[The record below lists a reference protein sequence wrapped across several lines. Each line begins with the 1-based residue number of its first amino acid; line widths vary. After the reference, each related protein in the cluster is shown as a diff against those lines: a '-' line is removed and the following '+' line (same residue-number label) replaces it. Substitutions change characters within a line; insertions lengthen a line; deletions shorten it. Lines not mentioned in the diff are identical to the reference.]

1 MQLTIWRQ
9 LNFEEF
15 GNMEIQL
22 FENFNFE
29 FFLKQLLK
37 GLLRLGN
44 WLVDLFADWK
54 WQFEIQNPFRIQK
67 IKETCWQVSDNL
79 TSRKLRLNKISLRT
93 YSKKRPLRAAS
104 RTTRSVERGS
114 SVELIS
120 QVTTFN

>member
-29 FFLKQLLK
+29 FFLKRLLK

-93 YSKKRPLRAAS
+93 YSKKRPLKAPNK
-104 RTTRSVERGS
+104 TTRSVERGS

>member
-79 TSRKLRLNKISLRT
+79 T
-93 YSKKRPLRAAS
+93 A
-104 RTTRSVERGS
+104 
-114 SVELIS
+114 
-120 QVTTFN
+120 Q